1 MRLKIQVK
9 DFEGKK
15 VQIQKEIRSLDH
27 LQAQIKYKKI
37 VFKDKKKQIPRKA
50 KYKNLPYDMAPMIQP
65 LRGGAISSG
74 GGH

>member
-50 KYKNLPYDMAPMIQP
+50 KYKNLPSYSFPHFESIIYQKKK
-65 LRGGAISSG
+65 
-74 GGH
+74 